1 MNLFKIMGVSLTL
14 TIIIELVCALLIGIR
29 NKKDII
35 NVILVNILTNPLVV
49 SISFLINL
57 RYGLMPKR
65 IAMIFLE
72 LFAFASEGFIYNK
85 CLEFKKYNGFLLSF
99 ILNFISYF
107 LGIIINCI
115 IW

>member
-14 TIIIELVCALLIGIR
+14 TIIIELVCALIMGVR

-49 SISFLINL
+49 SISFFINL
-57 RYGLMPKR
+57 RYGLINKR

-72 LFAFASEGFIYNK
+72 LFAFLSEGFVYNK
-85 CLEFKKYNGFLLSF
+85 CLEFKKYNGFILSL
-99 ILNFISYF
+99 ILNVVSYT
-107 LGIIINCI
+107 LGIFINLL